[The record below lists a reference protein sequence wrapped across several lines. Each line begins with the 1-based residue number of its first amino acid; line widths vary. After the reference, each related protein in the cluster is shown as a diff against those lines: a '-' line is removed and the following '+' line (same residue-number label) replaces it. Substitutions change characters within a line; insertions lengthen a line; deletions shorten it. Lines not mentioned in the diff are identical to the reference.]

1 MNQFTARHIII
12 FMCLGLLCPFAQTN
26 PGLSDV
32 EVKIK
37 EQQKEL
43 NNLEQKVKEGQ
54 RRLSELNV
62 QIRSTEQR
70 ISGAQSDVKTI
81 SARIAKTETEMRE
94 SAARLERIQRE
105 AVNAEVAYK
114 QYETSFYD
122 RLVYYFRNRNLPF
135 LQILL
140 SARSI
145 PDLQRRLRYY
155 QDIISADTGHF
166 HELRKQKQKL
176 HEYRQKI
183 AAENRLT
190 VELGSSLIAEKNSL
204 LNRLQA
210 DRELAEQIRSE
221 QLILTE
227 RAEKLEKSSQYLRD
241 QIENLI
247 SAREQ
252 IRQDGQRSNTI
263 PQRTQISRNSMRWP
277 LDPGFSIQRNF
288 GNIQD
293 GRATVFNPGVDIETD
308 EGNVYAAENGIIF
321 YKGTP
326 AGSSQTYGKVVMI
339 AHGDFDGKFISLYG
353 NLSTIV
359 VALNQTVRKGDR
371 IATVAPDSRQGESRA
386 RLHFQVRVNGEPQN
400 PVLWLEKRN

>member
-1 MNQFTARHIII
+1 MKLFSTGHIII
-12 FMCLGLLCPFAQTN
+12 FLCLSLFQPLNHAN

-32 EVKIK
+32 ELKIK

-43 NNLEQKVKEGQ
+43 NRLEKKVQEGQ

-70 ISGAQSDVKTI
+70 ISGAQSDVKAIT
-81 SARIAKTETEMRE
+81 ARIAKTETEMRE

-105 AVNAEVAYK
+105 AVNAEAAYK
-114 QYETSFYD
+114 KYEASFYE
-122 RLVYYFRNRNLPF
+122 RLGYYFRNRNLPF

-140 SARSI
+140 SASSI

-166 HELRKQKQKL
+166 HELRQKKHKL
-176 HEYRQKI
+176 SEYRQKM

-190 VELGSSLIAEKNSL
+190 AELSSSLITEKNSL

-252 IRQDGQRSNTI
+252 IRQDGQRQNTI
-263 PQRTQISRNSMRWP
+263 PRRTQISRNSMRWP

-308 EGNVYAAENGIIF
+308 EGNVYAAESGIIF

-371 IATVAPDSRQGESRA
+371 IATVAPDRRREENKA